1 MPRPYATPSCRLD
14 QDRPHSPPL
23 ESEAGEEIR
32 RRTAAGRWGELQDV
46 AAAALFLASS
56 ASDSVTGACP
66 PVDGGYSIAER
77 R

>member
-1 MPRPYATPSCRLD
+1 
-14 QDRPHSPPL
+14 
-23 ESEAGEEIR
+23 
-32 RRTAAGRWGELQDV
+32 V